1 MSYDMIF
8 YNMILLYYIMILYK
22 YLLGF
27 FWATLTKCCLTRS
40 RGQYNC
46 PKGATIIIVAWN
58 HSQYL
63 FCHINKQTN
72 KKDGIENFLS
82 STQNSQINFFTQSSL
97 PKYHWHQMVTVDP
110 LPPIR
115 IKLQMFYLIYFIYN
129 NSQILIFVMIANS
142 CIARLL
148 FTCFD

>member
-22 YLLGF
+22 YLLGVF
-27 FWATLTKCCLTRS
+27 EQHWQNVAWPEAE
-40 RGQYNC
+40 GNIIV
-46 PKGATIIIVAWN
+46 PKGLILSLLPEITVNICFVIIT
-58 HSQYL
+58 
-63 FCHINKQTN
+63 NKPI

-82 STQNSQINFFTQSSL
+82 STQNSQLIFLHKVHFQN
-97 PKYHWHQMVTVDP
+97 
-110 LPPIR
+110 IIG
-115 IKLQMFYLIYFIYN
+115 IKWLLLIFCRLYELSHICSTWFYFIYN
-129 NSQILIFVMIANS
+129 SSQILIFVMIANS